1 MPSDRTTVTE
11 VGTGLGMLGLADVD
25 AAVRSRTPV
34 MHNLSPESWERLA
47 ALRAGGAFDAEF
59 HAAWANGQAF
69 LSAADGLRGRLPTL
83 VEWKGTGKAPG
94 DEVAPIDLRVDH
106 VYLVSCK
113 YLSNILFNA
122 SPSHVFDYLLI
133 GGQSRA
139 SRTAR
144 DVLPGGGDWF
154 AEVAPREH
162 QALYEAVRRSLLD
175 AADAPVV
182 SPSLERSAL
191 RTKPAPPS
199 PGRGVAAVSLPGF
212 GATGVETDSATA
224 GAAGAAGAVVAKGA
238 RGAPPAGASASLRSL
253 PERAIDLTTAQRDA
267 LRRWLGPG
275 WPDDAKD
282 RYVELSDAVARASAR
297 RWEEAIGAIG
307 GAEEAVL
314 WRLLRIG
321 SAPYFVLGLSPARS
335 LRLRIATSWDWRQ
348 EYKLAS
354 FCVEAQSGGQ
364 PRVGWEAVVRHRVS
378 HELYEVTGHIEV
390 RWSHGRFGGLP
401 EAKGYLD
408 VPHHLVPGYFPLR

>member
-11 VGTGLGMLGLADVD
+11 LGTGLGTLGLSDVD

-34 MHNLSPESWERLA
+34 MHSVSPEMWERLA
-47 ALRAGGAFDAEF
+47 ALRAGGAFDTEF

-69 LSAADGLRGRLPTL
+69 LAATDGLRGRLPTV
-83 VEWKGTGKAPG
+83 VEWKGTGRAPG

-122 SPSHVFDYLLI
+122 SPSHVFDHLLM

-139 SRTAR
+139 SRSTHDA
-144 DVLPGGGDWF
+144 LPGGADWY

-162 QALYEAVRRSLLD
+162 QSLYEAVRSSLLR
-175 AADAPVV
+175 AADGPAGAM
-182 SPSLERSAL
+182 SA
-191 RTKPAPPS
+191 PAPAARTGSARPS
-199 PGRGVAAVSLPGF
+199 TGRGASVVSLPGF
-212 GATGVETDSATA
+212 DPVGDVGGGADGPHRAATRTSPS
-224 GAAGAAGAVVAKGA
+224 VA
-238 RGAPPAGASASLRSL
+238 LRSL
-253 PERAIDLTTAQRDA
+253 PERAVDLTTAQRDA
-267 LRRWLGPG
+267 LGQWLRAG
-275 WPDDAKD
+275 WPEEAKD
-282 RYVELSDAVARASAR
+282 RYAALSDEVARTSAR
-297 RWEEAIGAIG
+297 RWEEAIAGAGAGAG
-307 GAEEAVL
+307 GAGEAIL

-321 SAPYFVLGLSPARS
+321 SAPYFVLGSSPARS

-348 EYKLAS
+348 QYKLAS
-354 FCVEAQSGGQ
+354 FSVEAQPGGQ

-378 HELYEVTGHIEV
+378 HELSEVAGHVEV

-408 VPHHLVPGYFPLR
+408 VPHHLVPGYFQLR